1 MGTTSEK
8 VTWDDLLEIINAVDD
23 ILKNDESKNQNE
35 DTGVETKSLEAEFT
49 SAERDA
55 FDREFNG
62 KRILRAFADAVA
74 AVMTISS
81 MTGMNLDK
89 TLDLFVEKMRNEI
102 HSEDTKVIMKIG
114 DDIIKLFN
122 LLNGNCSTLYETIA
136 KNVFNDVGIKF
147 CTSNG

>member
-1 MGTTSEK
+1 MFETTSKK
-8 VTWDDLLEIINAVDD
+8 VTLDDLLELINAVDD
-23 ILKNDESKNQNE
+23 ILKGDESKTQNE
-35 DTGVETKSLEAEFT
+35 ETGVETKSLEEDFT

-62 KRILRAFADAVA
+62 SRILRAFADAVA

-81 MTGMNLDK
+81 MTGMDLDK

-102 HSEDTKVIMKIG
+102 HSEDTKVMMEIG

-122 LLNGNCSTLYETIA
+122 LLNGKEA
-136 KNVFNDVGIKF
+136 
-147 CTSNG
+147 

>member
-8 VTWDDLLEIINAVDD
+8 VTWDDLLELINTVDG
-23 ILKNDESKNQNE
+23 ILKGDESKNQNE
-35 DTGVETKSLEAEFT
+35 ETDVETKSLEEESTSAERFT

-62 KRILRAFADAVA
+62 RRILRAFADAVA

-81 MTGMNLDK
+81 MTGMDLDK
-89 TLDLFVEKMRNEI
+89 TLDLFVEKMRDEI
-102 HSEDTKVIMKIG
+102 HSEDTKVMMDIG

-122 LLNGNCSTLYETIA
+122 LLNGKE
-136 KNVFNDVGIKF
+136 D
-147 CTSNG
+147 

>member
-8 VTWDDLLEIINAVDD
+8 VTLDDLLEVINALDD

-35 DTGVETKSLEAEFT
+35 ETDIETKSLEAEFT

-62 KRILRAFADAVA
+62 RILKIFADAVA
-74 AVMTISS
+74 AVMVISS
-81 MTGMNLDK
+81 TTGMDLDK
-89 TLDLFVEKMRNEI
+89 TLDLFVEKMRDEI
-102 HSEDTKVIMKIG
+102 HSEDTKVMMEIG

-122 LLNGNCSTLYETIA
+122 LLNGKGGQHGDY
-136 KNVFNDVGIKF
+136 
-147 CTSNG
+147 

>member
-1 MGTTSEK
+1 MLETTSKK
-8 VTWDDLLEIINAVDD
+8 VTLDDLLELINAVDD
-23 ILKNDESKNQNE
+23 ILKGDESKNQNE
-35 DTGVETKSLEAEFT
+35 ETDIETKSLEEEFT

-62 KRILRAFADAVA
+62 RRILRAFADAVA

-81 MTGMNLDK
+81 MTGMDLDK

-102 HSEDTKVIMKIG
+102 HSEDTKVMMEIG

-122 LLNGNCSTLYETIA
+122 FLNGKEA
-136 KNVFNDVGIKF
+136 
-147 CTSNG
+147 